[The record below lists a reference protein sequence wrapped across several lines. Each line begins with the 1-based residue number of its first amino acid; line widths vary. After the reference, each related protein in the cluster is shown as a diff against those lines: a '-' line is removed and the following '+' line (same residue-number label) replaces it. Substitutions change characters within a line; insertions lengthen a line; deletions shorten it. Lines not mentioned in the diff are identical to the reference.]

1 MPDIREYLLEDGPSP
16 FAVWFH
22 KLEAR
27 AAAKVAVAKIKM
39 SNGQFGNLKAVGE
52 GVSEYRIDYGP
63 GYRVYLGRDGA
74 ELVIL
79 LGGGEKSSQSEDIA
93 EAKRL
98 WKDYKH
104 RKAVDKKT
112 VKAETPN
119 RGTGT
124 RDKR

>member
-1 MPDIREYLLEDGPSP
+1 MPDVREYLHEDGRSP
-16 FAVWFH
+16 FAAWFH

-39 SNGQFGNLKAVGE
+39 ANGQFGNLKAVGE

-63 GYRVYLGRDGA
+63 GYRVYLGRDGT

-79 LGGGEKSSQSEDIA
+79 LGGGDKTSQGEDIA

-98 WKDYKH
+98 WKDYRH
-104 RKAVDKKT
+104 RKALEKRAAT
-112 VKAETPN
+112 AGTSAPVK
-119 RGTGT
+119 RT

>member
-1 MPDIREYLLEDGPSP
+1 MPDIREYILEDGRSP
-16 FAVWFH
+16 FALWFH

-39 SNGQFGNLKAVGE
+39 ANGQFGNVKAVGE

-79 LGGGEKSSQSEDIA
+79 LGGGDKTSQSEDIA

-104 RKAVDKKT
+104 RKALEKKVAT
-112 VKAETPN
+112 AGTPAAVK
-119 RGTGT
+119 GK

>member
-1 MPDIREYLLEDGPSP
+1 MPDIREYILEDGRSP

-27 AAAKVAVAKIKM
+27 AAAKVAVAKIKLVG
-39 SNGQFGNLKAVGE
+39 GQFGNLKAVGE

-79 LGGGEKSSQSEDIA
+79 LGGGDKTSQSEDIA

-98 WKDYKH
+98 WKEYKH
-104 RKAVDKKT
+104 RKAMEKKAAAAGT
-112 VKAETPN
+112 ASPVK
-119 RGTGT
+119 GK

>member
-1 MPDIREYLLEDGPSP
+1 MPDIREYIFEDGHSP
-16 FAVWFH
+16 FATWFH
-22 KLEAR
+22 RLEAR

-63 GYRVYLGRDGA
+63 GYRVYLGRDGL

-79 LGGGEKSSQSEDIA
+79 LGGGDKTSQDDDIA

-98 WKDYKH
+98 WRDYKR
-104 RKAVDKKT
+104 RKALEKKAM
-112 VKAETPN
+112 KAEPSN
-119 RGTGT
+119 RGT
-124 RDKR
+124 RKREKG